1 MQGSCGF
8 RHAKRGW
15 QRTQESLGQACRHR
29 HSWLMLLAPCLFI
42 FLLLLWTPSVHP
54 GLSVRIEAHT
64 QKFNESHR
72 AMEMSFVAAQDSTRA
87 ADVAADGFTLDIV
100 DGLVDSLAAPA
111 PSFAQ
116 DDQSAYSG
124 TADSDSS
131 MSHDHHKAEA
141 KGGLQSVGVL
151 QQHLQNAS
159 AAAQKATS
167 AAVHTLELIQPS
179 LNLKSNSSSTLFS
192 NSPSSPSM
200 PASTD
205 SAGSASQVHMGF
217 NNTVIHDSYSS
228 GNFSAVNSTDVV
240 PISEMPDQ
248 DTPMPSSTPADWA
261 QIIEDDL
268 SDDHSDDLSL
278 PTTSA
283 SAGKVDSG
291 SRTQDQMTVDP
302 IGLADIAEFTT
313 ELDAHAAT
321 AQILDLNSASKSAEA
336 KYGSSQADEELS
348 SVQHSSERAGIE
360 EASPEQ
366 LSTEPASSE
375 ASPESESDWISVDPY
390 SADLQGMIH
399 PTSRV
404 FRAPGKFPVTRDDLV
419 IAMPTDKRHFPIVEA
434 SKAWRKEMRTF
445 VALAN
450 ETVASGYAHFE
461 DSSEVWGYYPD
472 DEPLKGLHPG
482 DSRAALTPFMA
493 HEAFEGDYKW
503 ILYGDDDTFFFVD
516 GVLELLQDFDPS
528 LPYFITDHY
537 WWGDEL
543 NESMNYHPHERAPR
557 CLPCHWTQE
566 DEERSLRV
574 DGYRPFQPYIGC
586 PCTAERICKTD
597 DRGYFDDACN
607 MPVWKP
613 DTEGRD
619 FRVYTMHGGAGALM
633 SIGLME
639 RLPLSFM
646 DRCMK
651 DLARSS
657 GGDAL
662 ISVCLWRAGYAF
674 TDPGYSFYHWEAKS
688 FDPGPENSTALLA
701 YLGDAI
707 SNNSDQYSL
716 ELLTHMATS
725 HLRSATQGIDG
736 VVQTMQHLADMYDN
750 WRQRVHSVISMT
762 QMHAGQHQKVIPALQ
777 ATTGIANWRR

>member
-1 MQGSCGF
+1 M
-8 RHAKRGW
+8 
-15 QRTQESLGQACRHR
+15 
-29 HSWLMLLAPCLFI
+29 
-42 FLLLLWTPSVHP
+42 HP

-124 TADSDSS
+124 TADSDSN
-131 MSHDHHKAEA
+131 MSHDHQKAEA

-404 FRAPGKFPVTRDDLV
+404 FRAPGK
-419 IAMPTDKRHFPIVEA
+419 
-434 SKAWRKEMRTF
+434 
-445 VALAN
+445 
-450 ETVASGYAHFE
+450 
-461 DSSEVWGYYPD
+461 
-472 DEPLKGLHPG
+472 
-482 DSRAALTPFMA
+482 
-493 HEAFEGDYKW
+493 
-503 ILYGDDDTFFFVD
+503 
-516 GVLELLQDFDPS
+516 
-528 LPYFITDHY
+528 
-537 WWGDEL
+537 
-543 NESMNYHPHERAPR
+543 
-557 CLPCHWTQE
+557 
-566 DEERSLRV
+566 
-574 DGYRPFQPYIGC
+574 
-586 PCTAERICKTD
+586 
-597 DRGYFDDACN
+597 
-607 MPVWKP
+607 
-613 DTEGRD
+613 
-619 FRVYTMHGGAGALM
+619 
-633 SIGLME
+633 
-639 RLPLSFM
+639 
-646 DRCMK
+646 
-651 DLARSS
+651 
-657 GGDAL
+657 
-662 ISVCLWRAGYAF
+662 
-674 TDPGYSFYHWEAKS
+674 
-688 FDPGPENSTALLA
+688 
-701 YLGDAI
+701 
-707 SNNSDQYSL
+707 
-716 ELLTHMATS
+716 
-725 HLRSATQGIDG
+725 
-736 VVQTMQHLADMYDN
+736 
-750 WRQRVHSVISMT
+750 
-762 QMHAGQHQKVIPALQ
+762 
-777 ATTGIANWRR
+777 